1 MRFMIFAGLAA
12 LVALIPAHSA
22 ADELGRLPFPVERG
36 SAPPP
41 PEPAAHQSA
50 PPEGEGAGGFAF
62 AQWRSAEPIAYAQ
75 SLQAN
80 VTARYANQEVAYIRR
95 DLEANG
101 FACEDGQRLDCRIEI
116 MERSC
121 AYDWYVV
128 IERGRREPIAGFD
141 QMCLGA
147 ER

>member
-12 LVALIPAHSA
+12 LVALIPASGL

-41 PEPAAHQSA
+41 PAPQTHQSA
-50 PPEGEGAGGFAF
+50 PPEGEGAAGFAF
-62 AQWRSAEPIAYAQ
+62 GQWRSADPAAYAQ
-75 SLQAN
+75 SLQEHVN
-80 VTARYANQEVAYIRR
+80 ARYANQEAATVRR

-116 MERSC
+116 MERAC

-128 IERGRREPIAGFD
+128 IERGRREPVAGFD

-147 ER
+147 QR